1 MIVLVEIETDV
12 FDWKCEFVHLQ
23 TSRITKTTFGVI
35 PHMYM
40 TRIVPNVFQGK
51 NLRSD
56 RLPRSFQ
63 LPGPKK
69 VRTGESQRPFLVLTD
84 R

>member
-1 MIVLVEIETDV
+1 MIVLVDIETDV

-23 TSRITKTTFGVI
+23 TSRITKATFGII

-69 VRTGESQRPFLVLTD
+69 VRTGESQRAFLVLTD